1 MYLDQQPYI
10 MLDLKSGKKKTE
22 HLRKNKHVR
31 GHFLSVHF
39 SIHHLL
45 HQRKYKVLSG
55 VPKRETSVVEL
66 EPDIFHNA
74 RILLFSLLSA
84 KNRVWILVEN
94 RCGENQFDKSDKRI
108 NVSQIFDN
116 GRHVGVDGEVQS
128 GIQFS

>member
-55 VPKRETSVVEL
+55 VSKGETSMIEL
-66 EPDIFHNA
+66 DSDGFPNVK
-74 RILLFSLLSA
+74 ILLFSLLPA
-84 KNRVWILVEN
+84 ENCVWILVEN
-94 RCGENQFDKSDKRI
+94 RRGKNQFDKSDKRI
-108 NVSQIFDN
+108 DVSQILN
-116 GRHVGVDGEVQS
+116 NSRHVGVDGEV
-128 GIQFS
+128 